1 MLSDEIKVNDTVTFE
16 VTKIFE
22 NPDGVKMFKLGE
34 YYLTEDVLNK
44 MGISSITTT
53 ASTVH
58 TKSPF
63 DRVEKDE
70 TYYLIDT
77 DGKVY
82 DSIEAHD
89 EIDEAIYNAGN
100 YCTDEKLLSQRAMHE
115 TLNRLLWRYSEEN
128 GGDNDWNMDEYPL
141 NKHWYIYFSQ
151 PNNEFFCTYNDAHKN
166 AGIVYFSTKEIANNA
181 IQDIVLPFIEKHPDF
196 EW

>member
-1 MLSDEIKVNDTVTFE
+1 MLSDEIKLNDTVTFE

-34 YYLTEDVLNK
+34 YYLTEDTLNK

-53 ASTVH
+53 ASTIH

-128 GGDNDWNMDEYPL
+128 GGSGNWETAN
-141 NKHWYIYFSQ
+141 NHWLIYKDMYTGIINSTYSVYTKEPSTIYFAS
-151 PNNEFFCTYNDAHKN
+151 ET
-166 AGIVYFSTKEIANNA
+166 IANEA
-181 IQDIVLPFIEKHPDF
+181 IAYIVLPFIEKHPDF

>member
-34 YYLTEDVLNK
+34 YYLTEDTLNK

-53 ASTVH
+53 ASTVY

-128 GGDNDWNMDEYPL
+128 GGSGDWETPN
-141 NKHWYIYFSQ
+141 NHWFIYKDTNTGVINSTYSTFARQPGTIYFKS
-151 PNNEFFCTYNDAHKN
+151 ET
-166 AGIVYFSTKEIANNA
+166 IANEA
-181 IQDIVLPFIEKHPDF
+181 IAYIVLPFIEEHPAFD
-196 EW
+196 W